1 MIWKIIKFIISCA
14 VVIYV
19 LSLAFVLLVARTK
32 SIPQHA
38 DAAIVLGA
46 AVNLDNTPTTPLL
59 NRANEAIKL
68 YQQGTVDWIMT
79 TGGQGL
85 GALPESESAR
95 GLAASAGVPLNKILY
110 ETDSHDTFQNIQDII
125 PAAQANSIT
134 SVIVVSDRF
143 HLARAMMVARY
154 FGFYPVGWDYPDNSS
169 YTTQELITDYA
180 REAAAIPVYLFEMR
194 SNFPRLFTQ
203 TGQGLLKE

>member
-14 VVIYV
+14 VVVYLI
-19 LSLAFVLLVARTK
+19 SLAAVLIVAHTK

-46 AVNLDNTPTTPLL
+46 AVNLDNTPTAPLL
-59 NRANEAIKL
+59 NRTNEAVKL

-95 GLAASAGVPLNKILY
+95 AVAVSAGVPLDKILY
-110 ETDSHDTFQNIQDII
+110 ETDSHDTFQNIQDLI
-125 PAAQANSIT
+125 PTAQANNIN

-143 HLARAMMVARY
+143 HLARAVLVARY
-154 FGFYPVGWDYPDNSS
+154 FGFYPVGWDYPDTSS
-169 YTTQELITDYA
+169 YTTQELITNYA

-194 SNFPRLFTQ
+194 GNFPRLFTQ
-203 TGQGLLKE
+203 TGQGLSKD